1 MAATVRDWI
10 VEAGQMAHNQRSH
23 RDDEWDTRFRV
34 SEHVEDVGILLV
46 REWGREPRGW
56 VLVGIGRGEGDVEVG
71 RVIGVREP
79 IWDVEVGEEK
89 WRVAVE
95 WGVVDG

>member
-10 VEAGQMAHNQRSH
+10 VEAGQMAHNQRGH
-23 RDDEWDTRFRV
+23 RDGVRDTRFKV
-34 SEHVEDVGILLV
+34 SERVEGVGILLV
-46 REWGREPRGW
+46 RERGIDARGW
-56 VLVGIGRGEGDVEVG
+56 VLVGIGKGDGDVEVG
-71 RVIGVREP
+71 TSIGIREP

>member
-10 VEAGQMAHNQRSH
+10 VEAGQMAHNQRSR
-23 RDDEWDTRFRV
+23 RDGAWDTRFRV
-34 SEHVEDVGILLV
+34 DECVQGIGMLLV
-46 REWGREPRGW
+46 RERGKEARGW
-56 VLVGIGRGEGDVEVG
+56 VLVGMGRGEGDVEVG

-79 IWDVEVGEEK
+79 IWDVEVDQER

>member
-1 MAATVRDWI
+1 M
-10 VEAGQMAHNQRSH
+10 EG
-23 RDDEWDTRFRV
+23 
-34 SEHVEDVGILLV
+34 VGILLV
-46 REWGREPRGW
+46 REWGKEARGW

>member
-1 MAATVRDWI
+1 
-10 VEAGQMAHNQRSH
+10 MAHNQRSH